1 MILCS
6 VTVTETDV
14 QVMEHLPRRLHTVE
28 YWNLFFCEQVSLSHY
43 DARLR
48 YSLYV
53 HQSSLIYLT
62 QSSLESCRISS
73 GSSHIITASGEELP
87 VHLLGRQKHASLFP
101 CYTINSMHAP
111 PFFSGYEA
119 GKRMCVW
126 RTATSFILPRES
138 ESKITTSPLSDTDL
152 ESSLLEVGTR
162 LSPKKSP
169 RMTTGLS

>member
-48 YSLYV
+48 YSRFV

-111 PFFSGYEA
+111 PLS
-119 GKRMCVW
+119 
-126 RTATSFILPRES
+126 
-138 ESKITTSPLSDTDL
+138 SPAMRRGNGCAYGGLRLRSSIHASQNLRLRLHPSVTQTLSRRCWKL
-152 ESSLLEVGTR
+152 APVSLQKNHLA
-162 LSPKKSP
+162 
-169 RMTTGLS
+169 